1 MRETQDRSLTA
12 MRTLLLDTSTSRGV
26 VGVADGE
33 TLLHAKSLPADRR
46 HARDLMPA
54 VKAACEAV
62 GWPLRTMKL
71 LVVSA
76 GPGSYTGLRVGI
88 AAVKAL
94 ALTNNAQ
101 LIALDSLEVVA
112 SHADPAERIVAV
124 ADAQQQRIYTAWF
137 RRAEGTTPERISP
150 TELQSTDEW
159 LSALKPGD
167 VVTGPAVDRW
177 VDRIPRDCRVVDAP
191 DRLPTADSLLTL
203 AIRDL
208 RANRFAELRS
218 LEPIYLR
225 PSAAEER
232 SQGRRPA

>member
-1 MRETQDRSLTA
+1 V
-12 MRTLLLDTSTSRGV
+12 RT
-26 VGVADGE
+26 
-33 TLLHAKSLPADRR
+33 LPADRR

-62 GWPLRTMKL
+62 GWPLRTVEL

-94 ALTNNAQ
+94 ALTNSAR

-112 SHADPAERIVAV
+112 GQAEPSERIVAL
-124 ADAQQQRIYTAWF
+124 ADAQQQRIYSAWF
-137 RRAEGTTPERISP
+137 RRTDGQTPERLSP
-150 TELQSTDEW
+150 TQLQSTDDW
-159 LSALKPGD
+159 LRSLAAGD
-167 VVTGPAVDRW
+167 VVTGPAVERW
-177 VDRIPRDCRVVDAP
+177 IDRIPPTCSVVDAS
-191 DRLPTADSLLTL
+191 DRLPKVESLLAL
-203 AIRDL
+203 ATRDL
-208 RANRFAELRS
+208 HANRFADLYS